1 MDRERRQMNM
11 TFNDIFKSSFLE
23 NVTGVSV
30 LDMTLTLLLAFALGL
45 FIYFI
50 YKKTFTGV
58 MYSASFGVTLI
69 ALTMITAL
77 VILAVTSNVVLSLG
91 MVGALSIVR
100 FRTAI
105 KEPLDIAFLFWS
117 IAAGIVLAAG
127 LIPLAVFGSAVIGIV
142 LLVFV
147 NKKTYTN
154 PYIVVIQCEDHDSE
168 VQAKAYLDQHAKR
181 CVVKSKSAQK
191 GMIELNLEIRLKE
204 DNTDFINELAD
215 MPRVNSAVLV
225 SYNGDY
231 MG

>member
-1 MDRERRQMNM
+1 M

-23 NVTGVSV
+23 NVTSVSIF
-30 LDMTLTLLLAFALGL
+30 DMILAMVLAFVLGM
-45 FIYFI
+45 FIFLV
-50 YKKTFTGV
+50 YKKTFSGV
-58 MYSASFGVTLI
+58 MYSSSFGVTLV
-69 ALTMITAL
+69 ALTMITTL

-127 LIPLAVFGSAVIGIV
+127 LIPLAVIGSVLIGV
-142 LLVFV
+142 FLLLFV
-147 NKKTYTN
+147 NRKSHNN
-154 PYIVVIQCEDHDSE
+154 PYIIVIDCTDQTSE
-168 VQAKAYLDQHAKR
+168 QQATEYLERQVSHL
-181 CVVKSKSAQK
+181 VVKSKTVRK
-191 GMIELNLEIRLKE
+191 GSIELNMEIRMKDE
-204 DNTDFINELAD
+204 NTNFINVLAD
-215 MPRVNSAVLV
+215 MEGINNAVLV

>member
-1 MDRERRQMNM
+1 M

-23 NVTGVSV
+23 NVTSVSV

-45 FIYFI
+45 FIYFV

-117 IAAGIVLAAG
+117 IAVGIVLAAG

-142 LLVFV
+142 LIVFV

-154 PYIVVIQCEDHDSE
+154 PYIVVIQCEDHESE
-168 VQAKAYLDQHAKR
+168 MKAKEYLDQHAKR

-215 MPRVNSAVLV
+215 MPKVHSAVLV

>member
-1 MDRERRQMNM
+1 M

-23 NVTGVSV
+23 NVSAVS
-30 LDMTLTLLLAFALGL
+30 LFDMMLALILAFCLGL
-45 FIYFI
+45 FIFLV
-50 YKKTFTGV
+50 YKKTYQGV
-58 MYSASFGVTLI
+58 MYSSSFGVTLI
-69 ALTMITAL
+69 ALTMITTL

-117 IAAGIVLAAG
+117 IAVGIVLAAG
-127 LIPLAVFGSAVIGIV
+127 MIPLAVIGSVIIGII

-147 NKKTYTN
+147 NRKAHFN
-154 PYIVVIQCEDHDSE
+154 PYIVVIQCDGHDSE
-168 VQAKAYLDQHAKR
+168 RAAKAYLDEMTGR

-191 GMIELNLEIRLKE
+191 GSLELTMEIRLK
-204 DNTDFINELAD
+204 DDDTDFINTISE
-215 MPRVNSAVLV
+215 MQGVNSAVLV

-231 MG
+231 TG